1 MIRVSMLFEEF
12 VERCGVSLLATQGV
26 NVLLVIASQA
36 SERDAVRCTA
46 RLSAL

>member
-12 VERCGVSLLATQGV
+12 VEQYGVPLLATHGV
-26 NVLLVIASQA
+26 NVLLVMANQA